1 MRDFRKLI
9 AWQKSHALAVCLHR
23 IAAHCDFSTAPGLR
37 AQLLRAVDS
46 IPANVAEG
54 AGKPSELD
62 FARFLEIALGS
73 AREVDNHVMLAAA
86 LGCIDDLSSASI
98 LADID
103 EVKRILFSLCR
114 VVRVRAQSRR

>member
-1 MRDFRKLI
+1 M
-9 AWQKSHALAVCLHR
+9 
-23 IAAHCDFSTAPGLR
+23 
-37 AQLLRAVDS
+37 LRAVDS

-73 AREVDNHVMLAAA
+73 AREVDNHLMLATA
-86 LGCIDDLSSASI
+86 LGCIDERSGASV

-103 EVKRILFSLCR
+103 EVKRILYSLCR
-114 VVRVRAQSRR
+114 VVRARAQSRR